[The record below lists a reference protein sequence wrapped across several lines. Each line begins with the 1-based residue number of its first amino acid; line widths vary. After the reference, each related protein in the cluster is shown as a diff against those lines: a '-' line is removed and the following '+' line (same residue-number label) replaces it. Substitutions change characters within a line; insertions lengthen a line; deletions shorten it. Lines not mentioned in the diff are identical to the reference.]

1 VEGVLCG
8 LLEGRD
14 LLRAAGARMDGRLIL
29 TGGAAKSRAYQQ
41 ILADLSG
48 EAVYLSQSVEA
59 AAAGA
64 AVQASAALT
73 GRKVDAIARDWAP
86 DLVLGAEPQAAVDA
100 VAIRAAYRALAAQ
113 VKAAAA

>member
-1 VEGVLCG
+1 
-8 LLEGRD
+8 
-14 LLRAAGARMDGRLIL
+14 MDGRLIL

-64 AVQASAALT
+64 AVQAAAALT
-73 GRKVDAIARDWAP
+73 GRAVDAIAREWAP
-86 DLVLGAEPQAAVDA
+86 DLVLAAEPQGPVDA
-100 VAIRAAYRALAAQ
+100 PPFGRLIAGSRRR
-113 VKAAAA
+113 